1 MAGCGITP
9 SMTRKQQRIF
19 SVIIVLIGASLAVG
33 LSLYALRDNV
43 TYFYSPADLQD
54 EIPPRIFRLGGM
66 VKDGSMRRE
75 GSIVYF
81 TITDNKA
88 EMKVLYDG
96 IPPDLFREG
105 QGVIATGK
113 MNEDGNTFIAQTLLA
128 KHDEN
133 YMPPEVKK
141 ALEKTHEKE

>member
-1 MAGCGITP
+1 
-9 SMTRKQQRIF
+9 MTRKQQRIF

-33 LSLYALRDNV
+33 LSLYALKDNV
-43 TYFYSPADLQD
+43 TYFHSPSDLQE
-54 EIPPRIFRLGGM
+54 EIPSRVFRLGGM
-66 VKDGSMRRE
+66 VKDGSMRRD
-75 GSIVYF
+75 GSLVHF
-81 TITDNKA
+81 TITDHKA
-88 EMKVLYDG
+88 EMNVIYDG

-113 MNEDGNTFIAQTLLA
+113 MNDSGIFLAQTLLA

-141 ALEKTHEKE
+141 ALEKTHKEE